1 MTDELRRSIWVVY
14 LIFTILSLIAVVI
27 PFFDSHLFVY
37 NHIPICKSK
46 LNNETC
52 IACGSSTCYY
62 LIQRGAIADAWMAN
76 ALSVIIYF
84 LSIANGFLIFSF
96 FMIPKRFLN
105 RISDTIKKKSSN
117 FVITKHK

>member
-1 MTDELRRSIWVVY
+1 MTGELRRSIWIVY
-14 LIFTILSLIAVVI
+14 EVFTILYLIAVAI
-27 PFFDSHLFVY
+27 PFFDSHSFVY

-52 IACGSSTCYY
+52 IACGSSTSYY
-62 LIQRGAIADAWMAN
+62 LIQKGAIEDAWMAN
-76 ALSVIIYF
+76 ALSVIVYF
-84 LSIANGFLIFSF
+84 SSIANGFLVFSF

>member
-1 MTDELRRSIWVVY
+1 MTEELRRSVWIVY
-14 LIFTILSLIAVVI
+14 FILTVLFLIAIAI
-27 PFFDSHLFVY
+27 PFFDSKLLVY

-52 IACGSSTCYY
+52 IACGSSTSYY
-62 LIQRGAIADAWMAN
+62 LLRNGDIIDAWMTN
-76 ALSVIIYF
+76 SFSVIVYF
-84 LSIANGFLIFSF
+84 LSIVNGFLVFSF
-96 FMIPKRFLN
+96 FMIPERFLN

>member
-1 MTDELRRSIWVVY
+1 MTLELRRSIRIVY
-14 LIFTILSLIAVVI
+14 LMITIVSLIAVVI
-27 PFFDSHLFVY
+27 PFFDTNLVVY
-37 NHIPICKSK
+37 NHLPICKSK

-52 IACGSSTCYY
+52 IACGSSTSYY

-76 ALSVIIYF
+76 TLSVIVYF
-84 LSIANGFLIFSF
+84 SSIANGFLVFSF

-105 RISDTIKKKSSN
+105 RISNTIKKKSSN